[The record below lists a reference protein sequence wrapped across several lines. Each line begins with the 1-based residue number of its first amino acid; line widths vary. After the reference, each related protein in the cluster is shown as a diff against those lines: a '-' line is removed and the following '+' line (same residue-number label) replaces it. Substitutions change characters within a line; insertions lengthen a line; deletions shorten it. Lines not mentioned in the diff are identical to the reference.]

1 MKKQGED
8 PLSIVNPRRGSRGV
22 ATFGRDAAF
31 TIPLIRRRRSTLLL
45 DPPMA
50 ASGHEH
56 APKGRPPDGSN
67 APNAAVR
74 SLRSSY
80 RSRPKAGARLPYSIT
95 SSARARRDCGTV
107 RPSAWAVFRLMTS
120 SKVVACWT
128 GISAGLAPLRTF
140 PA

>member
-1 MKKQGED
+1 MKKAGRGSAVDHEP
-8 PLSIVNPRRGSRGV
+8 PLPTGAIERHLSTAGTVRPRRGSRGV

-31 TIPLIRRRRSTLLL
+31 TIPLIRKRRSTLLL

-95 SSARARRDCGTV
+95 SS
-107 RPSAWAVFRLMTS
+107 
-120 SKVVACWT
+120 
-128 GISAGLAPLRTF
+128 
-140 PA
+140 